1 MILIEKC
8 YEAVVLSLE
17 FIAYSDQ
24 FARLN
29 SFLKHHTIVNIRV
42 DLTQRFIWRSGDMSQ
57 AMRSMI
63 QKYNVPGPRYTSYPT
78 VPYWQE
84 VDFSLQAWQ
93 DSLKQSFLQSNQS
106 EGISLYIHL
115 PYCESLCTFCGCHK
129 QVTKRHEVEQ
139 PYIQAVLK
147 EWDLYC
153 QLLVEKPLIKEIHLG
168 GGTPTFF
175 SPEHLTQLIEGI
187 LAQANVAPEH
197 EFSFEGH
204 PNNTTQKH
212 LQALYDVGFRRVS
225 YGVQDYNENVQKAIH
240 RIQPFEHV
248 QKATAWAREI
258 GYTSVSHDLVF
269 GLPFQSLEDV
279 LNTIDQTHRLR
290 PDRLALYSYAHVPWI
305 KGNGQRGFKD
315 ADVPKDELKRQC
327 YEEAKHKLLEHGYHE
342 IGMDHFAL
350 DSDGMY
356 QAFRQGALHRNF
368 MGYTASKT
376 QVMIGLG
383 VSSISDS
390 WYSFAQN
397 EKKIE
402 DYYARLAANEI
413 PVVKG
418 HILNVEDLKV
428 RQHILNLMC
437 RFTTSWADVE
447 MQFAEIDEVLVQLAE
462 MAQDGLIEIQDTSVT
477 VLEKG
482 KPFVRNICMAF
493 DLRLKRKMP
502 ESRIF
507 SMTI

>member
-1 MILIEKC
+1 MSVQ
-8 YEAVVLSLE
+8 ATSL
-17 FIAYSDQ
+17 
-24 FARLN
+24 
-29 SFLKHHTIVNIRV
+29 
-42 DLTQRFIWRSGDMSQ
+42 
-57 AMRSMI
+57 I

-78 VPYWQE
+78 VPYWEEQY
-84 VDFSLQAWQ
+84 F
-93 DSLKQSFLQSNQS
+93 SLKQWKQTLKRSFAESNQK

-115 PYCESLCTFCGCHK
+115 PFCESLCTFCGCHK
-129 QVTKRHEVEQ
+129 RVTKRHEVEQ

-153 QLLVEKPLIKEIHLG
+153 ELLEEKPMIKEIHLG

-175 SPEHLTQLIEGI
+175 SVEHLTQLIKGI
-187 LAQANVAPEH
+187 LAKAEIAPEH

-204 PNNTTQKH
+204 PNNTTYEH
-212 LQALYDVGFRRVS
+212 LQGLYDLGFRRVS
-225 YGVQDYNENVQKAIH
+225 YGVQDYNETVQKAIH
-240 RIQPFEHV
+240 RIQPYENV
-248 QKATAWAREI
+248 KQVTEWAREI
-258 GYTSVSHDLVF
+258 GYTSISHDLVF

-279 LNTIDQTHRLR
+279 LTTIGQTNTLM

-315 ADVPKDELKRQC
+315 ADVPKDEIKRQC
-327 YEEAKHKLLEHGYHE
+327 YEEGKKKLLAHSYHE

-350 DSDGMY
+350 ESDSMY
-356 QAFRQGALHRNF
+356 QAFKEGSLHRNF

-383 VSSISDS
+383 ISSISDS

-397 EKKIE
+397 VKTIE
-402 DYYARLAANEI
+402 EYYECLEQNEI

-418 HILNVEDLKV
+418 HVLSQEDLIIRK
-428 RQHILNLMC
+428 HILNLMC
-437 RFTTSWADVE
+437 SFTTSWADE
-447 MQFAEIDEVLVQLAE
+447 HMQFAEIDEVLEQLKE
-462 MAQDGLIEIQDTSVT
+462 MSQDQLIKIVDSSVT
-477 VLEKG
+477 ILEKG

-493 DLRLKRKMP
+493 DLRLKSKMP
-502 ESRIF
+502 ENRIF

>member
-1 MILIEKC
+1 MSVQ
-8 YEAVVLSLE
+8 ATSL
-17 FIAYSDQ
+17 
-24 FARLN
+24 
-29 SFLKHHTIVNIRV
+29 
-42 DLTQRFIWRSGDMSQ
+42 
-57 AMRSMI
+57 I

-78 VPYWQE
+78 VPYWEEQY
-84 VDFSLQAWQ
+84 FSLEQWKQ
-93 DSLKQSFLQSNQS
+93 TLKRSFAESNQK

-115 PYCESLCTFCGCHK
+115 PFCESLCTFCGCHK
-129 QVTKRHEVEQ
+129 RVTKRHEVEQ

-153 QLLVEKPLIKEIHLG
+153 ELLEEKPMIKEIHLG

-175 SPEHLTQLIEGI
+175 SIEHLTQLIKGI
-187 LAQANVAPEH
+187 LAKAEIAPEH

-204 PNNTTQKH
+204 PNNTTYEH
-212 LQALYDVGFRRVS
+212 LQGLYDLGFRRVS
-225 YGVQDYNENVQKAIH
+225 YGVQDYNETVQKAIH
-240 RIQPFEHV
+240 RIQPYENV
-248 QKATAWAREI
+248 KQVTEWAREI
-258 GYTSVSHDLVF
+258 GYTSISHDLVF
-269 GLPFQSLEDV
+269 GLPFQSLED
-279 LNTIDQTHRLR
+279 LLTTIGQTNTLM

-315 ADVPKDELKRQC
+315 ADVPKDEIKRQC
-327 YEEAKHKLLEHGYHE
+327 YEEGKKKLLAHGYHE

-350 DSDGMY
+350 ESDNMY
-356 QAFRQGALHRNF
+356 QAFKEGSLHRNF

-383 VSSISDS
+383 ISSISDS

-397 EKKIE
+397 IKTIE
-402 DYYARLAANEI
+402 EYYECLEQNEI

-418 HILNVEDLKV
+418 HVLSQEDLIIRK
-428 RQHILNLMC
+428 HILNLMC
-437 RFTTSWADVE
+437 SFTTSWADE
-447 MQFAEIDEVLVQLAE
+447 HMQFAEIDEVLEQLKE
-462 MAQDGLIEIQDTSVT
+462 MSQDQLIKIVDSSVT
-477 VLEKG
+477 ILEKG

-502 ESRIF
+502 ENRIF